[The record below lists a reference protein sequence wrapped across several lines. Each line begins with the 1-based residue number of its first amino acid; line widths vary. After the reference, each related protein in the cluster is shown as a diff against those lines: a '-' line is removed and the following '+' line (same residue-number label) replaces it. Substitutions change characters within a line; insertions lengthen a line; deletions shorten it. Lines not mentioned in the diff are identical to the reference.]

1 MAGVSSVFFI
11 APICSGLSF
20 VLYKTKRKN
29 MNKITYFGDGQSMDF
44 AFSFNFF
51 QTSDIYVEI
60 NGIPQTSGY
69 TLTCINSTTPADI
82 PYVGGTITFDTAP
95 KSTDCIKIYR
105 KIEMSRVVDYQP
117 MVKLDPDTL
126 NQDANYLMEVI
137 KDRKDE
143 IDELHERY
151 SDIADK
157 ESTSVLLARIDALN
171 QQIENLERDIQNGK
185 VMSKDDFYS
194 HTTNCITEIPQ
205 DIKLELKDG
214 VLTLKAGS
222 KLYVPNGAGV
232 FDVVTI
238 SADIQT
244 ASSGTYTGIALM
256 FVRTDGFTLERIP
269 INQVYSGSTQPS
281 SDGYWYNTTNNKIY
295 WINGGVLN
303 ERGTTLPVALVST
316 TNGLF
321 DSIDKIFNGFGYI
334 GSTIFALPGVK
345 GQIPNGRNK
354 DGTLK
359 NTEIK
364 TSSVLLYTDSSTSSN
379 KYLLGETNIQRI
391 SDSNYFYNEEKN
403 QIINKYDN
411 SVVTKVLFATAGTI
425 NGVIYDFAS
434 KLPCSF

>member
-1 MAGVSSVFFI
+1 
-11 APICSGLSF
+11 
-20 VLYKTKRKN
+20 

-143 IDELHERY
+143 IDELHEQY

-194 HTTNCITEIPQ
+194 YTTNCITEIPQ

-232 FDVVTI
+232 FDVITTTQDCSVSGSIGANNIKVFIAYKNNAIISRSFSSSVSGAGATTSGGFAFDTTANKI
-238 SADIQT
+238 SFYNASGVLQSADWSFPIAIVST
-244 ASSGTYTGIALM
+244 DSSGAASNI
-256 FVRTDGFTLERIP
+256 D
-269 INQVYSGSTQPS
+269 QV
-281 SDGYWYNTTNNKIY
+281 
-295 WINGGVLN
+295 
-303 ERGTTLPVALVST
+303 
-316 TNGLF
+316 
-321 DSIDKIFNGFGYI
+321 FNGFGYI

-345 GQIPNGRNK
+345 GQIPNGRN
-354 DGTLK
+354 DNGTLK
-359 NTEIK
+359 NRMFTIE
-364 TSSVLLYTDSSTSSN
+364 SVLLKT
-379 KYLLGETNIQRI
+379 L
-391 SDSNYFYNEEKN
+391 
-403 QIINKYDN
+403 
-411 SVVTKVLFATAGTI
+411 AGTATDKTI
-425 NGVIYDFAS
+425 VVKSTDIGTADVIYNPVTNYNS
-434 KLPCSF
+434 YSSYCICGKTSLSNGQINSFSPKTVFSYIN

>member
-1 MAGVSSVFFI
+1 
-11 APICSGLSF
+11 
-20 VLYKTKRKN
+20 

-143 IDELHERY
+143 IDELHEQY

-185 VMSKDDFYS
+185 VMSKNDFYS
-194 HTTNCITEIPQ
+194 YTTNCITEIPQ

-238 SADIQT
+238 SADKT
-244 ASSGTYTGIALM
+244 GSTVSSGSLM
-256 FVRTDGFTLERIP
+256 IMVLP
-269 INQVYSGSTQPS
+269 SGSFSLLPIDNCVSGTADS
-281 SDGYWYNTTNNKIY
+281 KAGTSYHCWYDTTNNV
-295 WINGGVLN
+295 INYYASD
-303 ERGTTLPVALVST
+303 GTTVSNTRALPIGIVSAT
-316 TNGLF
+316 SGAIT
-321 DSIDKIFNGFGYI
+321 SIDKIFNGFGYI

-364 TSSVLLYTDSSTSSN
+364 NSSVLLYTDSSTSSN